1 MTELEARLRTLWA
14 GLERSDK
21 PTGPA
26 LPPVAWSPAY
36 TPLFPGAWPPAAGMT
51 WVRYAYAHGQDL
63 QLRDGVRVAG
73 PWAKVMFGAETTVVA
88 LAGRLDVIGTQGVR
102 PLRPEELRL
111 RQSGGDVEAHAR
123 ALKSPPDLARAEIRQ
138 LRAYYR
144 AWLADNGVI
153 ADRLRPWHTEFLA
166 WLADAD

>member
-1 MTELEARLRTLWA
+1 MMELEARLQALWA
-14 GLERSDK
+14 GLEKATK
-21 PTGPA
+21 PAGPA

-36 TPLFPGAWPPAAGMT
+36 TPLFPEAWPPTARMA

-73 PWAKVMFGAETTVVA
+73 PWAKVVFGAETTLVA

-111 RQSGGDVEAHAR
+111 RRSGGDVEAHAR
-123 ALKSPPDLARAEIRQ
+123 ALKSPPDPASAETRQ

-144 AWLADNGVI
+144 AWLGDNGVI
-153 ADRLRPWHTEFLA
+153 ADWLRPGHADFLA
-166 WLADAD
+166 WLARAD